1 LTRIA
6 FSVGIDVL
14 CLIGLY
20 GALYMQG
27 KANRDARGELTEPSV
42 VQQPRARVFGGVPNA
57 SFGIA
62 YYALLLIAAWFL
74 ATPVVYDAA
83 LVAAVLAAALSV
95 YLAYSLL
102 FITRMPCPFCWT
114 GHVVNWLLLGLLI
127 AYPRISQ

>member
-6 FSVGIDVL
+6 FSVCIDVL

-27 KANRDARGELTEPSV
+27 KANRYARGELAELSV
-42 VQQPRARVFGGVPNA
+42 VQQPRARVFGGVANS

-62 YYALLLIAAWFL
+62 YYSLMLIAAWFL
-74 ATPVVYDAA
+74 RTPLVYDAA
-83 LVAAVLAAALSV
+83 LVASILAAALSV

-114 GHVVNWLLLGLLI
+114 GHAVNWMLLLLLI
-127 AYPRISQ
+127 AYHRPSQ

>member
-1 LTRIA
+1 LTGIA
-6 FSVGIDVL
+6 FSVCIDAL

-20 GALYMQG
+20 GAVYMQG
-27 KANRDARGELTEPSV
+27 KANRYARGEVAEPSV
-42 VQQPRARVFGGVPNA
+42 VQQPRARVFGGVANS

-74 ATPVVYDAA
+74 NTPLVYDAA
-83 LVAAVLAAALSV
+83 LVAALLAAALSA

-114 GHVVNWLLLGLLI
+114 GHAVNWMLLVLLL
-127 AYPRISQ
+127 AYRQTPQ